1 MIQEAISGTE
11 VFLVEATV
19 KPGNIIRVFVDE
31 PEGIS
36 LDECVRISKAIE
48 SGIDREKEDFEMQVS
63 SPGLDNPLLVIHQ
76 YIKSIGEELKIETN
90 DKQRIIGELLEVDP
104 AGISLNA
111 KIKVKTKGLK
121 KGKTEFQM
129 MNLKFEDIKS
139 AKVNLHFKG

>member
-1 MIQEAISGTE
+1 
-11 VFLVEATV
+11 
-19 KPGNIIRVFVDE
+19 VDE